1 MKKQSEIKTK
11 LAEIE
16 KEVSGLRSNGIYGN
30 PIEYV
35 LMTEQMATLRWV
47 LDKNAEWNQAGLR
60 DT

>member
-30 PIEYV
+30 RSEHIY
-35 LMTEQMATLRWV
+35 MTEQMATLRWV
-47 LDKNAEWNQAGLR
+47 LDSKSAWDEAGLR